1 MSTFK
6 TGNLFVVTLWAPNIP
21 ESLHFYRD
29 VLGLDLLPHHE
40 GQPAFTVGDG
50 IHLAI
55 RKGTPVPAEDSVPF
69 PVIAF
74 QVTDLDQAIQHLQ
87 THGVKMAGDVVIKPS
102 ARYIMFHDPA
112 GNLLEIAELSNQAH

>member
-1 MSTFK
+1 MPTPK
-6 TGNLFVVTLWAPNIP
+6 IGKLFVVTLWTPDIP

-29 VLGLDLLPHHE
+29 ILGLDLLPHHE
-40 GQPAFTVGDG
+40 GQPALMVGDG
-50 IHLAI
+50 VHLAI

-74 QVTDLDQAIQHLQ
+74 QVTDLDQAVQHLQ
-87 THGVKMAGDVVIKPS
+87 AHGVELVGDIVTNPGV
-102 ARYIMFHDPA
+102 RYCMFHDPA

>member
-6 TGNLFVVTLWAPNIP
+6 TGKLFVVTLWAPNIP

-50 IHLAI
+50 IHLTI
-55 RKGTPVPAEDSVPF
+55 RKGTPVPVENDSPF
-69 PVIAF
+69 PVVAF
-74 QVTDLDQAIQHLQ
+74 QVANLDDAIQHLHA
-87 THGVKMAGDVVIKPS
+87 HGIKMAGDIINKLS
-102 ARYIMFHDPA
+102 TRYCMFHDPA
-112 GNLLEIAELSNQAH
+112 GNLLEIAELSN

>member
-6 TGNLFVVTLWAPNIP
+6 TGKLFVVTLWAPNIP

-40 GQPAFTVGDG
+40 GQPAFAVGDG
-50 IHLAI
+50 IHLII
-55 RKGTPVPAEDSVPF
+55 RKGTPVPAENANPF

-74 QVTDLDQAIQHLQ
+74 QVANLDLAIQHLQ
-87 THGVKMAGDVVIKPS
+87 AHGVKMVGDIIIKPS
-102 ARYIMFHDPA
+102 TRYCMFHDPA
-112 GNLLEIAELSNQAH
+112 GNLLEIAELSN